1 MSCRRVFSGSFI
13 ADGVPEY
20 TDFPSGCQKGG
31 SYKRARNKS
40 NCKKMNKKHPVVMKK
55 KKPGKKNHSKK
66 TLGNKQ
72 SMKKKTKRN
81 VSKTKKVELIIDS
94 ICKSMK
100 SKCTPKYKKIL
111 RKLVVKNM

>member
-1 MSCRRVFSGSFI
+1 MNCRRVLSGSFI
-13 ADGVPEY
+13 ADGVPGY
-20 TDFPSGCQKGG
+20 TDIPAGCQKGG

-40 NCKKMNKKHPVVMKK
+40 NRRNKNKKQ
-55 KKPGKKNHSKK
+55 
-66 TLGNKQ
+66 T
-72 SMKKKTKRN
+72 KKKTRVPKTKTM
-81 VSKTKKVELIIDS
+81 KTKKVDLIIET

>member
-1 MSCRRVFSGSFI
+1 MSCRRVLSGSFI
-13 ADGVPEY
+13 ADGVPGY
-20 TDFPSGCQKGG
+20 TDFPPGCQKGG

-40 NCKKMNKKHPVVMKK
+40 NRRKKK
-55 KKPGKKNHSKK
+55 KKP
-66 TLGNKQ
+66 KQ
-72 SMKKKTKRN
+72 TMKQKQTKKKTSVPKN
-81 VSKTKKVELIIDS
+81 KTKTKKVDLIIET